1 MKRSDDLLVAEVLG
15 SRADS
20 VASPTVTCDDLHP
33 FQYTQ
38 CHSERGKA
46 DLIPATTCLR
56 PGRSGSQDD

>member
-33 FQYTQ
+33 FEYT
-38 CHSERGKA
+38 HAIRKGER
-46 DLIPATTCLR
+46 LT
-56 PGRSGSQDD
+56 